1 MNYEYVFTMGDGTTH
16 HFKVEVDR
24 PFAAQPPPAGHAAWT
39 ALPFKQC
46 FNCPLDRDTVSHCP
60 AALDFED
67 IASRFRDANA
77 LESVTVEVKTAE
89 RTYVKYCDVQ
99 TGLRALLGLVMA
111 TSACPITSQMK
122 SLAYYHLP
130 FATTEETL
138 FRAVSAYLLKQYFIK
153 KNGGEPDLQLAG
165 LGRLYTDLGVVNHC
179 FKSRLDAASQKDAN
193 INAINALNFQSAAV
207 ASSLEDALRALR
219 PKFEHLL
226 G

>member
-1 MNYEYVFTMGDGTTH
+1 MNYEYVFTMGDGSTRQ
-16 HFKVEVDR
+16 FRVEVDR
-24 PFAAQPPPAGHAAWT
+24 PPAAPPGTRVPAAWT
-39 ALPFKQC
+39 ALQFKQC
-46 FNCPLDRDTVSHCP
+46 FNCPLNPDQVAYCP
-60 AALDFED
+60 AALDFEE
-67 IASRFRDANA
+67 IANRFRDANA

-111 TSACPITSQMK
+111 TSACPITAQMK

-138 FRAVSAYLLKQYFIK
+138 FRAVSAFLMKQYFLK
-153 KNGGEPDLQLAG
+153 KDGGEPDLQLAG
-165 LGRLYTDLGVVNHC
+165 LNRLYTDLGVVNHC
-179 FKSRLDAASQKDAN
+179 FKARLDAAGQKDAN
-193 INAINALNFQSAAV
+193 INAINTLNFQSAAV
-207 ASSLEDALRALR
+207 ASSLEDALRDLR

>member
-1 MNYEYVFTMGDGTTH
+1 MNYEYVFTMGDGSTH
-16 HFKVEVDR
+16 HFRVEVDR
-24 PFAAQPPPAGHAAWT
+24 PPAAERGGDSPAAWT
-39 ALPFKQC
+39 ALGFKQC
-46 FNCPLDRDTVSHCP
+46 FNCPLNSEQVSHCP
-60 AALDFED
+60 AALDFEE
-67 IASRFRDANA
+67 IAHRFRDANA

-130 FATTEETL
+130 FANTEETL
-138 FRAVSAYLLKQYFIK
+138 FRAVAAFLMKQYFVK
-153 KNGGEPDLQLAG
+153 KAGGEPDLPLAG
-165 LGRLYTDLGVVNHC
+165 LSRLYTDLGVVNHC
-179 FKSRLDAASQKDAN
+179 FKARLDAASQKDAN

-207 ASSLEDALRALR
+207 SSSLEDTLRDLR
-219 PKFEHLL
+219 PKFENLL